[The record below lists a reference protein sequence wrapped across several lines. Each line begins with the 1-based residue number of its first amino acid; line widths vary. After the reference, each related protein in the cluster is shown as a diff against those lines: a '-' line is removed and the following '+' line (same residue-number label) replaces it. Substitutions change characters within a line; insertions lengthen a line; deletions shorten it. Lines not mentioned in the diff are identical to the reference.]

1 MPAQVMSY
9 PRALLPA
16 PCASQY
22 FLRYFTA
29 HRQASAIQYVF
40 NAMR

>member
-1 MPAQVMSY
+1 MSY
-9 PRALLPA
+9 PRAFLPA
-16 PCASQY
+16 PGASQY

-29 HRQASAIQYVF
+29 YRQASAIQYAF